1 MGDLG
6 RNLGMSA
13 WNGVDVAFPEFNYAA
28 RDRSKIGLMNFTM
41 DSSKEEKLSL
51 GSVGLRRLESLPDE
65 LLQIILELL
74 PRPDLRNLSLV
85 SHWLYSHA
93 VAFLWRNI
101 NLVDCWTLHPR
112 DSRCQIWGERGCG
125 DSDEHDDTPIIQRLL
140 VLAKNPFLASK
151 VQKLTHRCH
160 LPTPGIFNELPKM
173 CFNGRNLSQDT
184 RTLKLLRLAINNMVN
199 VQTLRIIFGHWNLTK
214 ALLEGFL
221 DPTRPRRLP
230 LRKLWLE
237 SCSLD
242 GAEIDFGGGFN
253 LEGLESVRFRR
264 LRAEYLAET
273 PPIRMVFPEFE
284 VSRGGHPINMHNG
297 AGGYYQTTINFGEFN
312 NRSLVR
318 RYTDEELSTL
328 AQSYDDTIYRGLP
341 EADDFINSHPLRE
354 TQISKKVPLLPLT
367 HILKCSAPTLTKLNL
382 DWILWRKD
390 ERIAPSDNSNAMHM
404 IRTLAQLRFPSLR
417 AFQLRNAVVAPTRL
431 PSGLYLLEPG
441 DYSEPIFLQ
450 FMEAHPKLQ
459 CLAWPMDRFYSHRRP
474 SADIMIRARDVVGHL
489 GRTLLDLRVD
499 SYYDSQGETFT
510 DNSHLLEHVETR
522 IRRRRFISEFAPW
535 MVKLEQ
541 IKMEGGIPRDE
552 KRETIRA
559 LSACPLKK
567 LVLIGVSCP
576 IGNTWGA
583 DADDLKK
590 IDEGGHD
597 YPGHLEE
604 EFSEAILASAGTT
617 PKTVENFEFQPSYGW
632 PPSAPIIHT
641 IAAHHASTI
650 TELKFCGYN
659 GSPIL
664 SNATPITAPL
674 LYPLRYFHNL
684 RQLVLSMWLLT
695 YHDGDDRD
703 DEIIASWLDTR
714 SPSSTALV
722 VVTPAG
728 TSPDATPSP
737 PPPVAPT
744 VAPPSPPLATPPEF
758 NRWAVMLRTQFAP
771 SALAYRV
778 AADIGPHLSSQAK
791 SQKGGVRVRASFCLG
806 TATGDIF
813 DLDIRVGKG
822 NQVLEFIGPREE
834 GEKGRWWDKL
844 EGRRWF

>member
-1 MGDLG
+1 MPV
-6 RNLGMSA
+6 RVRA
-13 WNGVDVAFPEFNYAA
+13 Q
-28 RDRSKIGLMNFTM
+28 
-41 DSSKEEKLSL
+41 LSEH
-51 GSVGLRRLESLPDE
+51 SLESLPDE
-65 LLQIILELL
+65 LLQIIFELL
-74 PRPDLRNLSLV
+74 PPPDLRNLSLV
-85 SHWLYSHA
+85 SHWLYCHA
-93 VAFLWRNI
+93 VAFLWKNI

-112 DSRCQIWGERGCG
+112 DSRCQVWGERGCG
-125 DSDEHDDTPIIQRLL
+125 ASDEHDDTPIIQRLL

-151 VQKLTHRCH
+151 VQKITHRCH

-199 VQTLRIIFGHWNLTK
+199 VQTLRIVFGHWNLTK

-221 DPTRPRRLP
+221 DPGRPRRLP

-242 GAEIDFGGGFN
+242 GAEIDFGGGLD

-273 PPIRMVFPEFE
+273 PSIRMVSPEFE
-284 VSRGGHPINMHNG
+284 ISRGGHIRNMHNG
-297 AGGYYQTTINFGEFN
+297 AGGYYQTTINFVEFN
-312 NRSLVR
+312 NHSLVR
-318 RYTDEELSTL
+318 RYTDEELSAL
-328 AQSYDDTIYRGLP
+328 AQSYDDTIYEGLP
-341 EADDFINSHPLRE
+341 GADDFIKSQPLRG
-354 TQISKKVPLLPLT
+354 IKILKKVPLLPFT
-367 HILKCSAPTLTKLNL
+367 HILKCSVSTLTKLNL

-390 ERIAPSDNSNAMHM
+390 ERMAPSDSSNAMYM
-404 IRTLAQLRFPSLR
+404 IRTLAQLRFPNLR
-417 AFQLRNAVVAPTRL
+417 AFQLRNAVVPPTRL
-431 PSGLYLLEPG
+431 PRDLYLLESG
-441 DYSEPIFLQ
+441 DCAEPIFLQ

-459 CLAWPMDRFYSHRRP
+459 CLAWPMDRFYSHKRP
-474 SADIMIRARDVVGHL
+474 SADITIRVHEVVSHL
-489 GRTLLDLRVD
+489 GRTLVDLRVD

-510 DNSHLLEHVETR
+510 DDSPISEHVETR
-522 IRRRRFISEFAPW
+522 IRRRRFICEFSPR
-535 MVKLEQ
+535 MTKLEQ

-552 KRETIRA
+552 KREMIRA
-559 LSACPLKK
+559 LNACPLKK

-583 DADDLKK
+583 GADDLKK
-590 IDEGGHD
+590 IDEGEHD

-604 EFSEAILASAGTT
+604 EFSDAIFTAAVTT
-617 PKTVENFEFQPSYGW
+617 PKVQGNFEFQPSYGW
-632 PPSAPIIHT
+632 PPSPPIIHT

-664 SNATPITAPL
+664 SNATRITAPL

-695 YHDGDDRD
+695 YHDGDYRD

-714 SPSSTALV
+714 SPSSTALT

-728 TSPDATPSP
+728 TSPDAIPSP

-744 VAPPSPPLATPPEF
+744 VAPPSPPLAIPPEF

-791 SQKGGVRVRASFCLG
+791 SQRGGVRVRASFCLG
-806 TATGDIF
+806 NETGDIF

-822 NQVLEFIGPREE
+822 NQVLEFVGPREE